1 MRSAIRARWTVL
13 PDGVV
18 EGATV
23 VVEGTRIVDVVRSPV
38 DVPADRTVTLTDGIV
53 FPGFVNLHNHSING
67 PIFRGIVD
75 DRGGADAL
83 VYALLMPI
91 GDLAARLLSDDDVR
105 AIYRLALVEL
115 AHSGVTTVLDMPR
128 VAHRSLFAVA
138 KEVGLRV
145 YGAPYMFSTPP
156 AGVDDAGRPVY
167 GPGDEEGS
175 LRDVRSVYD
184 EYDDGP
190 GGLVR
195 IGFGPHATDTCGPD
209 FLRRIAAEARDR
221 GATVSIHVA
230 QSHLEVDTIRD
241 RYGHS
246 PVEYL
251 DAVGLLGPNLVAA
264 HCVYV
269 EPADLDRLRDS
280 GTTVANCP
288 LTFARSGVTVAFDR
302 FHRHGVATGIGT
314 DAYSFDV
321 FAELRAA
328 GFVSKL
334 AGGDGTAADAATL
347 LRAATAVG
355 AAALPWPDVGRI
367 APGAAADLV
376 AVDLGAPHL
385 QPVRD
390 PVRNLV
396 WNATPADVSL
406 VLVNGRP
413 VVADGAVVGCD
424 ERAVVRRAADAVHR
438 LWDAAERAG
447 VLR

>member
-1 MRSAIRARWTVL
+1 
-13 PDGVV
+13 
-18 EGATV
+18 
-23 VVEGTRIVDVVRSPV
+23 
-38 DVPADRTVTLTDGIV
+38 
-53 FPGFVNLHNHSING
+53 
-67 PIFRGIVD
+67 
-75 DRGGADAL
+75 
-83 VYALLMPI
+83 
-91 GDLAARLLSDDDVR
+91 
-105 AIYRLALVEL
+105 
-115 AHSGVTTVLDMPR
+115 
-128 VAHRSLFAVA
+128 
-138 KEVGLRV
+138 
-145 YGAPYMFSTPP
+145 
-156 AGVDDAGRPVY
+156 VDDAGRPVY
-167 GPGDEEGS
+167 GTGDEERS
-175 LRDVRSVYD
+175 LRDVLSVID

-195 IGFGPHATDTCGPD
+195 IGFGPHATDTCGPE
-209 FLRRIAAEARDR
+209 FLRRVAAEARDR

-230 QSHLEVDTIRD
+230 QSHLEVDTIRA
-241 RYGHS
+241 RYGRS

-251 DAVGLLGPNLVAA
+251 DDVGLLGPNLVAA

-269 EPADLDRLRDS
+269 EPGDLDRLRDS

-288 LTFARSGVTVAFDR
+288 FTFARSGVTVAFDR

-314 DAYSFDV
+314 DAYGFDF

-328 GFVSKL
+328 GFISKL
-334 AGGDGTAADAATL
+334 AVGDGTAADAATL
-347 LRAATAVG
+347 LRAATQVG

-406 VLVNGRP
+406 VMVNGRP
-413 VVADGAVVGCD
+413 IVADGVVVGCD
-424 ERAVVRRAADAVHR
+424 ESAVVRRAAEAVHR
-438 LWDAAERAG
+438 LWEAAERAG